1 MNRFH
6 KVMNRT
12 FLKQKGFTLIEMIV
26 VAVILA
32 VLAAVAIPMMEVSIR
47 REKELELKRALRVIR
62 TAIDEYKTFVEEN
75 KIETEDDS
83 YNYPPKLN
91 VLVEGVEYK
100 DEKGKEK
107 IKKFLR
113 RIPTDPF
120 TNSDEWNLRS
130 YQDKPN
136 DTSWGGENV
145 WDIYT
150 KSERKALNGSYY
162 KEW

>member
-1 MNRFH
+1 
-6 KVMNRT
+6 MNRT